1 MNKVFDDFVEEI
13 KKYDGKPTT
22 ILSDGFDEINKYQI
36 SIVGSDNYF
45 IISVC
50 INTIDLTSYK
60 E

>member
-45 IISVC
+45 GYLQSEVGI
-50 INTIDLTSYK
+50 
-60 E
+60 